1 MVSLMRNGPKML
13 FVATSARDQLIDVLR
28 TEFGAEVMDID
39 VIFDKSDEFH
49 TLLYL
54 VPKLSECVVKR
65 EVTDAILIKC
75 DAARF
80 LCKLYMT
87 VDRTLIDGIR
97 TAPQTII
104 MRSIG
109 DMNQMIGKI
118 KDDFGGVLGTYEE
131 SVERG
136 GEGSTIIGLTD
147 KPLNRSTCLDDMHP
161 IFLRLE
167 DDYAEIKR
175 ELKMHAFSYVNS
187 SIGNRKWYEMEIRIF
202 DSYSAFKVHYE
213 RLSEV
218 LDSLEMGLV
227 LGESWSKDY
236 PRVLMPVEV
245 YSLRFF
251 TFKEPKEIKR
261 ILFGLEH
268 LSDGTRIVDYD
279 LYYKNKKVY
288 WKEAAGVNAKGER
301 TIEALKARD
310 EVYSKLDAVTLSDV
324 AALEVEILK
333 SRG

>member
-1 MVSLMRNGPKML
+1 MVSLMRNGPRML
-13 FVATSARDQLIDVLR
+13 FLGTSAREQLIDTLR
-28 TEFGAEVMDID
+28 AEFDAEVMDIN

-54 VPKLSECVVKR
+54 VPKLSDCVVKR

-75 DAARF
+75 DVARF
-80 LCKLYMT
+80 LCKLYSV
-87 VDRTLIDGIR
+87 VDRSLIDGIR

-109 DMNQMIGKI
+109 DMDQMIRKI
-118 KDDFGGVLGTYEE
+118 HSDFGGVLGTYEE
-131 SVERG
+131 SVEHG
-136 GEGSTIIGLTD
+136 GEGSTIVGLTD

-161 IFLRLE
+161 LFLRLE
-167 DDYAEIKR
+167 DGYAEIKR

-202 DSYSAFKVHYE
+202 DSYSAYKVHYE

-301 TIEALKARD
+301 KIEALKARD